1 MSTSDDKD
9 EVVPTSFETSAAP
22 ANVNRRAF
30 VMRNA
35 VIGAAAVMTGKT
47 WTPERRAPSKP
58 PRKRLPPN

>member
-1 MSTSDDKD
+1 MSTSDNKD

-35 VIGAAAVMTGKT
+35 VIGAAAVMTGTT
-47 WTPERRAPSKP
+47 WTPRGARRAS
-58 PRKRLPPN
+58 RQGSGCRPN